1 MKKIKFTIVSSHST
15 CHLSNRYT
23 LTIANIYCSMLRK
36 STRIKILGRVD
47 ITFLMKLIH
56 QPPAPITMHNIPSWW
71 DEYPG
76 PFHNG
81 QSLIFHIKQSWV
93 VGGSFHCKTLK
104 KWTETQFEYYKAA
117 QNGLVLFF
125 FYLKIF
131 GGHMVLLWSHWCPFF
146 TSGDVCSGFQSLMVS
161 SLKYY

>member
-15 CHLSNRYT
+15 WHLSHRYT

-36 STRIKILGRVD
+36 STPIKILGRVD

-93 VGGSFHCKTLK
+93 VEGSFNSTTLK
-104 KWTETQFEYYKAA
+104 KLSQTQFEYYKAA
-117 QNGLVLFF
+117 PKGLI
-125 FYLKIF
+125 LKILLNF
-131 GGHMVLLWSHWCPFF
+131 ARYESNSTVLHFI
-146 TSGDVCSGFQSLMVS
+146 SGLCNLHCVHLA
-161 SLKYY
+161 